1 MPEVMQVIPK
11 TYDLILWLIP
21 RLKEFPRNQ
30 RFLLGDR
37 IQSAAL
43 DVLCLLIEA
52 NYTQG
57 RAGLL
62 RSANLELEKLRYLV
76 RLAHDLRYLNGRR
89 YQHAAERIDE
99 VGRLVGGWA
108 KVDGAGGR
116 PSARRGSQ
124 GPPAKGEAAGSTP
137 AGSVPSGVPT

>member
-1 MPEVMQVIPK
+1 MPEVMQVVPK

-21 RLKEFPRNQ
+21 RLKHFPRDQ

-52 NYTQG
+52 NYT
-57 RAGLL
+57 RSRTGLL

-76 RLAHDLRYLNGRR
+76 RLSSDLHYLNRRR

-99 VGRLVGGWA
+99 IGRLIGGWTKA
-108 KVDGAGGR
+108 DRRAAPPRRSREADG
-116 PSARRGSQ
+116 
-124 GPPAKGEAAGSTP
+124 
-137 AGSVPSGVPT
+137 VPSVRATT

>member
-1 MPEVMQVIPK
+1 MPEIMQVIPK

-21 RLKEFPRNQ
+21 RLKHFPRDQ

-52 NYTQG
+52 NYT
-57 RAGLL
+57 RSRSGLL

-76 RLAHDLRYLNGRR
+76 RLSSDLHYLNRRR

-99 VGRLVGGWA
+99 VGRLIGGWT
-108 KVDGAGGR
+108 KVD
-116 PSARRGSQ
+116 RRAA
-124 GPPAKGEAAGSTP
+124 PPRRCREAAG
-137 AGSVPSGVPT
+137 AGSVRAMT